1 MSGHSKWATI
11 KRQKGIADKKR
22 GQVFSKL
29 SREISLAAKNGSDPT
44 MNFRLRLVL
53 DRAKDAGVPKDVIER
68 AVKRGAGE
76 GQEGQL
82 EEIVYEGYGPFG
94 TAFLIEAATDNKNR
108 TTNNIKHVFSE
119 YGGNLGA
126 QGSVAWQFATRG
138 QILVERNNRDDL
150 SDLQLA
156 AIDAGAED
164 VRESPEGLEVYT
176 LPVDLEKIKQVL
188 IAAGAK
194 IAEAQVIKESSQGVD
209 LTAEQKTK
217 IEELAQELE
226 NDEDVIAVHTSANL

>member
-11 KRQKGIADKKR
+11 KRQKGIADKKK
-22 GQVFSKL
+22 GQIFSRL

-194 IAEAQVIKESSQGVD
+194 IAEAQVIKESSQGVG

>member
-194 IAEAQVIKESSQGVD
+194 IAEAQVIKESSQGVG

>member
-82 EEIVYEGYGPFG
+82 ERPRVSRLAIRHARTDFG
-94 TAFLIEAATDNKNR
+94 R
-108 TTNNIKHVFSE
+108 T
-119 YGGNLGA
+119 
-126 QGSVAWQFATRG
+126 
-138 QILVERNNRDDL
+138 
-150 SDLQLA
+150 
-156 AIDAGAED
+156 
-164 VRESPEGLEVYT
+164 
-176 LPVDLEKIKQVL
+176 KQ
-188 IAAGAK
+188 
-194 IAEAQVIKESSQGVD
+194 SR
-209 LTAEQKTK
+209 
-217 IEELAQELE
+217 
-226 NDEDVIAVHTSANL
+226 

>member
-11 KRQKGIADKKR
+11 KRAKGIADKKR

-68 AVKRGAGE
+68 AVKRGSGE
-76 GQEGQL
+76 GQEGQI
-82 EEIVYEGYGPFG
+82 EEALYEGYGPFA
-94 TAFLIEAATDNKNR
+94 TAFLIEVATDSKNR
-108 TTNNIKHVFSE
+108 TANNIKHIFSE
-119 YGGNLGA
+119 HGGNMGSP
-126 QGSVAWQFATRG
+126 GSVAWQFATRG
-138 QILVERNNRDDL
+138 QILVERNNSGDL
-150 SDLQLA
+150 SNLELT

-176 LPVDLEKIKQVL
+176 LPVDLEKIKQILLV
-188 IAAGAK
+188 AGAK

-209 LTAEQKTK
+209 LSAEQKQK
-217 IEELAQELE
+217 IEALVQSLE